1 MKLKHTKYCMD
12 EETIAPGFRLDTT
25 QKRVFCLVK
34 GHLDPWKGNVI
45 DVFSPIPIIRSGKI
59 TEKMIGSSPSFT
71 KKQALSALSEAIKAY
86 NNGLGMW
93 PSKSLADRE
102 KAITEFLGRLS
113 GKKKK
118 IIQKLMWEIAK
129 PYVEL
134 ENEFD
139 RTLEFAQTT
148 IKTAKKEYSG
158 MIQKEKGIYGFV
170 RLEPLG
176 VALCMGPY
184 NYPFFETF
192 SLVIPALL
200 MGNTVLVKPPKFGV
214 LFFQDLLEDLRDCF
228 PAGTI
233 NVIFGD
239 STLLIPPLMESGHI
253 DIFAFIGTTKTANE
267 LISLHPKK
275 NRLRTLLGLEAKNAA
290 VVMADADCEAAA
302 KEILLG
308 ALAFNGQRCA
318 ALKIIFVSSEIVE
331 CFLQSLKKETAGIK
345 TGMPW
350 LEGVRITPL
359 VDPQRI
365 PYLKNLLEDARN
377 HGAQVLN
384 PDGGKNIRSLF
395 FPALLYPVNSKM
407 RIYHEE
413 QFGPIIPIVPF
424 DSVQTPIKYI
434 LDSSFGQQISLFGK
448 DTKTLA
454 DFHRQVKRQV
464 ARVNINIK
472 CQRGPD
478 SLPFTGRKDSARGD
492 FSPNNI
498 WSSFSLRTTVAVRE
512 SRTAQRLIKRLKK
525 DI

>member
-1 MKLKHTKYCMD
+1 MKHTKYCPH
-12 EETIAPGFRLDTT
+12 EETIAPEFQWDTP
-25 QKRVFCLVK
+25 QDRIFYLVK
-34 GHLDPWKGNVI
+34 GRLDPWKG
-45 DVFSPIPIIRSGKI
+45 DVVDVYSPIPIIRSGKI
-59 TEKMIGSSPSFT
+59 TEKKIGSYPSFT

-93 PSKSLADRE
+93 PSKSLAYRA
-102 KAITEFLGRLS
+102 KTITEFLERLA

-129 PYVEL
+129 PHVEL

-139 RTLEFAQTT
+139 RTLEFAQTA
-148 IKTAKKEYSG
+148 IKAAKKEYSG
-158 MIQKEKGIYGFV
+158 MIRKENGIYGFV

-184 NYPFFETF
+184 NYPFFETL
-192 SLVIPALL
+192 SLVVPALL

-214 LFFQDLLEDLRDCF
+214 LFFQDLLEDIRDCF
-228 PAGTI
+228 PPATI
-233 NVIFGD
+233 NVIFGN
-239 STLLIPPLMESGHI
+239 SSLLIPPLMESGNI
-253 DIFAFIGTTKTANE
+253 DIFAFIGTTRTANE

-275 NRLRTLLGLEAKNAA
+275 NRLRTLLGLESKNAS
-290 VVMADADCEAAA
+290 VVMSDADCNAAA
-302 KEILLG
+302 KEVLLG

-318 ALKIIFVSSEIVE
+318 ALKIIFVSSEIVD
-331 CFLQSLKKETAGIK
+331 CFLQTLKEETSGIK

-350 LEGVRITPL
+350 VEGVRITPL
-359 VDPQRI
+359 IDPQRI
-365 PYLKNLLEDARN
+365 PYLKNLLEDAQN

-384 PDGGKNIRSLF
+384 PEGGQNIRSLF
-395 FPALLYPVNSKM
+395 FPTLIYPVNAKM

-424 DSVQTPIKYI
+424 DSIQTPIKYI
-434 LDSSFGQQISLFGK
+434 LDSSFGQQVSLFGK
-448 DTKTLA
+448 NPEILA
-454 DFHRQVKRQV
+454 DFHKQIKCQV
-464 ARVNINIK
+464 ARININIK

-498 WSSFSLRTTVAVRE
+498 WSAFSLRTTVATRE
-512 SRTAQRLIKRLKK
+512 SRTSRELIQKLKK
-525 DI
+525 DA